1 MAVEGWPCPA
11 AVTRTAYHRAY
22 YWSRLEARRASARAS
37 RRRAREVRA
46 IVKIVCEAVTEARN
60 EKSPPVMGED
70 LTRAGGWPYSRDAI
84 RSDGTID
91 RGKRS
96 VNAPLLDARYWENS
110 LKPVG
115 EERGAILKSVQRPP
129 NYGHAAHCREA
140 CKANEETRQ
149 KLPTPS
155 EAPKGS

>member
-1 MAVEGWPCPA
+1 M
-11 AVTRTAYHRAY
+11 TRTAYHRAY

-37 RRRAREVRA
+37 RRRAREVQA

-60 EKSPPVMGED
+60 DKPPFGG

-96 VNAPLLDARYWENS
+96 VNRPLLMLGNSGRETNAQGTLNLDRGSGPLDAQRIVGKREPQRGNS
-110 LKPVG
+110 
-115 EERGAILKSVQRPP
+115 
-129 NYGHAAHCREA
+129 
-140 CKANEETRQ
+140 
-149 KLPTPS
+149 
-155 EAPKGS
+155 